1 MRVVGLTG
9 GIGSGKSTVAEYFT
23 AHQIPII
30 DADLIAH
37 QLSDLRE
44 VKDEI
49 VYVFG
54 SNSLEADGNLNR
66 RWLREQ
72 IHQHELLRKQLE
84 QIFHPRIIAQCKS
97 QIQVNTGA
105 AYTILMVPLL
115 LEKPEFKALCSNIIV
130 IESAEELR
138 INRVMQRNG
147 LARESVVAIINNQY
161 SDAQRRQ
168 EADFLIYNDGTLGT
182 LSKQVD
188 HIDQQLRLLHPVRN

>member
-37 QLSDLRE
+37 QLSDLVE
-44 VKDEI
+44 VKEAI
-49 VYVFG
+49 VSVFG
-54 SNSLEADGNLNR
+54 TNSLGADGNLNR
-66 RWLREQ
+66 RWLREE
-72 IHQHELLRKQLE
+72 IHQHELLRHELE
-84 QIFHPRIIAQCKS
+84 QIFHTRIIAQCKS
-97 QIQVNTGA
+97 QIQANAGA

-115 LEKPEFKALCSNIIV
+115 LEKPEFKALCSNIIA

-138 INRVMQRNG
+138 INRVMQRSG

-168 EADFLIYNDGTLGT
+168 EADFLIYNDRTLGT